1 MNYDEFKQ
9 QVNAF
14 ATKASL
20 LEYELYFNESS
31 NINVETY
38 KDEVKAFSSAT
49 IGGVGFRC
57 IVNGKLGNASTE
69 LFSEEEAESLVKRAM
84 ENAGSI
90 ESEDEVFIY
99 EGGEA
104 YPEVSVKPFPLPTA
118 DTMIQAALELQ
129 KNLYA
134 QDERIIDGTQTIA
147 AAEITK
153 VNISNSKGLN
163 VEYENSNVIVYAQPI
178 ASDGEEMYTE
188 DAYAMKPIEE
198 VDLKELA
205 NEAVLETVSVIGAG
219 KVDSG
224 KYKAVFSAKTM
235 AKLLR
240 TFSSIFS
247 AEQVQHGLSLL
258 KGKEN
263 ESIASSI
270 VTIVD
275 DPFYK
280 TSFYQAPFDAEG
292 VPTFKKNVIEDGK
305 LITFLHNL
313 KTAKKA
319 NIKTTA
325 NAYKQGYAGDIQ
337 IMPYNFYINPMQGK
351 KEDLFKQVVDGIY
364 ITSLEG
370 MHAGANP
377 TTGDFSLAASGF
389 LIKDGEKTNAVKG
402 FTVSGNFYELLKKIE
417 IIGEDLE
424 FVLPYGS
431 NAMYG
436 SPSVVISEM
445 SIAGQ

>member
-205 NEAVLETVSVIGAG
+205 KEVQVKWNLENT
-219 KVDSG
+219 KRC
-224 KYKAVFSAKTM
+224 F
-235 AKLLR
+235 
-240 TFSSIFS
+240 
-247 AEQVQHGLSLL
+247 LL
-258 KGKEN
+258 KQWRSYFEH
-263 ESIASSI
+263 
-270 VTIVD
+270 
-275 DPFYK
+275 
-280 TSFYQAPFDAEG
+280 
-292 VPTFKKNVIEDGK
+292 
-305 LITFLHNL
+305 FLLYSQRSKYNMD
-313 KTAKKA
+313 
-319 NIKTTA
+319 
-325 NAYKQGYAGDIQ
+325 Y
-337 IMPYNFYINPMQGK
+337 PY
-351 KEDLFKQVVDGIY
+351 
-364 ITSLEG
+364 
-370 MHAGANP
+370 
-377 TTGDFSLAASGF
+377 
-389 LIKDGEKTNAVKG
+389 
-402 FTVSGNFYELLKKIE
+402 
-417 IIGEDLE
+417 
-424 FVLPYGS
+424 
-431 NAMYG
+431 
-436 SPSVVISEM
+436 
-445 SIAGQ
+445 